1 MKKISMICLLFF
13 TSVWSCETAAAAES
27 EGTVDFA
34 PASGIVDPVHPYHPE
49 KKIALVDAVS
59 EESPASGQKG
69 PLSIDFA
76 SSFDFGANKI
86 SAQDQVYFAEAQ
98 AQKDVQDTTAPFVQV
113 SDHRGVAT
121 GWILTL
127 KQNGQLRTSAKTEP
141 QELSGAQIVLKNAQ
155 VSSIVTDIDKP
166 EARQEIQLDP
176 AGTETVVLSAGKGA
190 GSGTWTVYWGTLK
203 KITKKNPTGRKEGMQ
218 VADGIALKVPGSIAK
233 APATYHTE
241 LIWNLK
247 DIPKN

>member
-1 MKKISMICLLFF
+1 MKKISIICLLFF
-13 TSVWSCETAAAAES
+13 TSVLSCETAAAAES

-34 PASGIVDPVHPYHPE
+34 PASGIVEPVHPYHPE
-49 KKIALVDAVS
+49 EKIVLVDAVS
-59 EESPASGQKG
+59 EESPASGQEG

-98 AQKDVQDTTAPFVQV
+98 TQKDVQDTTAPFVQV
-113 SDHRGVAT
+113 SDHRGTAT

-127 KQNGQLRTSAKTEP
+127 KQNGQLRTSAKTKP
-141 QELSGAQIVLKNAQ
+141 QELSGAQIVLKNAR
-155 VSSIVTDIDKP
+155 VNSIVTDIDEP
-166 EARQEIQLDP
+166 EARQELQMDP
-176 AGTETVVLSAGKGA
+176 AGTETVVLSAEEGA
-190 GSGTWTVYWGTLK
+190 GTGTWTVYWGALK
-203 KITKKNPTGRKEGMQ
+203 KIAKENPAGQKEVRQ
-218 VADGIALKVPGSIAK
+218 VADGVVLKVPGSILK